1 MDPFDEIEK
10 RLQQYPDTK
19 FELRDGLLTVF
30 PVDDDGFPVTLEFD
44 AKNREYV
51 VTFGEL
57 SHLHFSDSSEA
68 LEWFAFGLSDACRIE
83 TIFRGGTPVRSN
95 IQRRE
100 GDCWRT
106 INETVILLPFFW
118 RMRSRKL
125 QQNNL
130 IKASEHNVR

>member
-10 RLQQYPDTK
+10 RLQKYPNTK
-19 FELRDGLLTVF
+19 FESRDGHLTVF

-44 AKNREYV
+44 AKIREYV
-51 VTFGEL
+51 VTFGEF

-83 TIFRGGTPVRSN
+83 TIYRDRTPVRSN
-95 IQRRE
+95 IQSRE
-100 GDCWRT
+100 GDYWRT
-106 INETVILLPFFW
+106 VNETAILIPLFW
-118 RMRSRKL
+118 KKRSRKM

-130 IKASEHNVR
+130 IEASKPSAR